1 MGSQLPLPSL
11 ASSRVTHQ
19 SRLRKLTVPSYI
31 SIPMSLPIKSRKL
44 RRGGD
49 NFRDRK
55 PTTNYISHLKEP
67 VTPGRWVPCWEGFC
81 PVYQHS

>member
-1 MGSQLPLPSL
+1 MGSQLPLPGL

-19 SRLRKLTVPSYI
+19 SRLRKLTFV
-31 SIPMSLPIKSRKL
+31 PMSLPIKSQKL

-55 PTTNYISHLKEP
+55 PTTNYVSHLKEP
-67 VTPGRWVPCWEGFC
+67 VTLRLWVPCWEGFC